1 MNGTGLA
8 KTQNVLNMKLSIRRI
23 GLCWEATRAP
33 RWTRIPQAWAAL
45 VAQAGLLRARQQS
58 EKSTGLCGRASSNS
72 KALKTKS
79 KTSTNAGKK
88 SVSLLSHAAFHAEP
102 VHFLVSLI
110 CPWLFG
116 LGYRLF
122 LIRGCAM
129 HRPRHRPRNRSL
141 PFPSHVTPLTLLTY
155 LTLSSRFPRHY
166 KTVTLP
172 SSLRHPVMIKCS
184 QRIILLDQNQMPV
197 LQ

>member
-102 VHFLVSLI
+102 VHL
-110 CPWLFG
+110 G
-116 LGYRLF
+116 LHGDYLYTINF
-122 LIRGCAM
+122 E
-129 HRPRHRPRNRSL
+129 
-141 PFPSHVTPLTLLTY
+141 VTEANFATAKKDLDVI
-155 LTLSSRFPRHY
+155 LSTFNY
-166 KTVTLP
+166 KGP
-172 SSLRHPVMIKCS
+172 
-184 QRIILLDQNQMPV
+184 
-197 LQ
+197 